1 MPQDNLGAPHT
12 MTPPCHP
19 TSCNIPYNRN
29 VTVPTMR
36 SHQNQHSMKL
46 YSSRTTFASKKAQ
59 MCHQL
64 ALFGQSAVPFGL
76 PGIQLLRNRKL
87 LRELV
92 QLFHKGCLAGCTLPA
107 KLSWD
112 LGIGP
117 KSKANSLLKKN
128 ITYIINYNYYSL
140 TSLKNTTKLT
150 NLVKPEEPM
159 VPLVLC
165 FSAHGFWPLSWSQAE
180 WKLSVTPLVVS
191 QGNGNLLTPA
201 GTREG

>member
-1 MPQDNLGAPHT
+1 MQHQNVTPLQHPAQIDQDTPTRSAINHNMIRACQKNTYGQNINMPQDNLGAPHT

-46 YSSRTTFASKKAQ
+46 NSSRTTFASKKAQ

-117 KSKANSLLKKN
+117 KSKANSLFKKN
-128 ITYIINYNYYSL
+128 N
-140 TSLKNTTKLT
+140 
-150 NLVKPEEPM
+150 NLYDQ
-159 VPLVLC
+159 L
-165 FSAHGFWPLSWSQAE
+165 
-180 WKLSVTPLVVS
+180 
-191 QGNGNLLTPA
+191 
-201 GTREG
+201 